1 MAEFMSKEE
10 IDALIDIFEDEQD
23 ILETDNIK
31 TIKYNGT
38 LNEFYKSSSGY
49 NTEDEAKF
57 RFYKEQLEKLQLNIK
72 TKRDDI
78 LREQQIIDNILKNHS
93 ELFLKFSEEL
103 L

>member
-10 IDALIDIFEDEQD
+10 IDALMDIFEDEQD

-49 NTEDEAKF
+49 ETEDEAKF
-57 RFYKEQLEKLQLNIK
+57 RFYKEQLEKSQLNIK
-72 TKRDDI
+72 TKQDDI
-78 LREQQIIDNILKNHS
+78 LREQQIIDNILKTHS
-93 ELFLKFSEEL
+93 ELFLKFSEEFL
-103 L
+103 